1 MPVAAARAA
10 IQLAAVAAVLAAAMA
25 RLWSSILVLAVMF
38 VVATVTAARPSQASH
53 GSLWLAASLAIG
65 LIAVL
70 LPLMLTG
77 TVPATGVTVVP
88 VVGIVLGGTMTAV
101 AVAAR
106 RSLDTLSL
114 RAGEVESTL
123 SLGLPE
129 RDSRMLVI
137 DRSLADALLPNLDQT
152 CTAGLVTLPSA
163 FVRVLLSTGSAAQA
177 AAVQV
182 MVLVPLL
189 LSQTCGAAL
198 TGELVA
204 RGRITRSQAVAL
216 G

>member
-1 MPVAAARAA
+1 VNNSAAVLSPVLVIVCAGIAVAAAIMYRLTGLGSAWTVPVAAARAA

-25 RLWSSILVLAVMF
+25 RLWSSILVLAVVF

-53 GSLWLAASLAIG
+53 GSLWLAAWLAVG

-77 TVPATGVTVVP
+77 AVVP

-114 RAGEVESTL
+114 RAGEVDAAL
-123 SLGLPE
+123 SLGCPN
-129 RDSRMLVI
+129 VI
-137 DRSLADALLPNLDQT
+137 RECWS
-152 CTAGLVTLPSA
+152 
-163 FVRVLLSTGSAAQA
+163 STGHWLMPCCPTLTRPAPPALSLCRVGSWAYYYAP
-177 AAVQV
+177 
-182 MVLVPLL
+182 VPRRRPL
-189 LSQTCGAAL
+189 
-198 TGELVA
+198 
-204 RGRITRSQAVAL
+204 RSR
-216 G
+216 